1 MHPLVLPTVTRGK
14 SEDHGGSI
22 SYLTSS
28 DHGDSVHYLTS
39 SDGGHLPESAT

>member
-14 SEDHGGSI
+14 TEDHGGSI

-28 DHGDSVHYLTS
+28 DRGDSL
-39 SDGGHLPESAT
+39 ESTT